1 MSLITAHKIL
11 DYLDSSII
19 CMNSDLQIKQLNATA
34 EVFFDNSESALL
46 DKNFL
51 DLLSKKEE
59 NSIQSSLEFAVANNH
74 QVTEHEAVLT
84 LNNGKLVSCDYSI
97 HPIIEFNVMNL
108 LLEIRPLDRHIEIAQ
123 EGQRIAQQLASQ
135 QLARGMAHEIKNPLG
150 GIRGA
155 AQLLEREIGNPGLKE
170 YTDVIIHEVD
180 RLQALLN
187 SMLGPNRKIDKT
199 PINILEVLEH
209 VSSVVLAEFTQN
221 LEIIRDYDPSIP
233 NICAD
238 KNQLIQAFLNIV
250 RNAAQSVANEE
261 RGMITLRTRISR
273 QHTILNKRHKL
284 VMQIDVIDNGPGIS
298 PKLIENI
305 FLPMVTDKADGSGLG
320 LPIAQQIITGHEGII
335 QCHSAGGF
343 TEFNTLLPL
352 EAEDE

>member
-1 MSLITAHKIL
+1 MPLITANKIL
-11 DYLDSSII
+11 DYLDCSII
-19 CMNSDLQIKQLNATA
+19 CMTADLRIKQVNATA
-34 EVFFDNSESALL
+34 EVFFDTSESALL
-46 DKNFL
+46 DKKFS
-51 DLLSKKEE
+51 DLLSKKEN
-59 NSIQSSLEFAVANNH
+59 NSILSSLKFSVANNH
-74 QVTEHEAVLT
+74 QVTEHEAILT
-84 LNNGKLVSCDYSI
+84 LGNGKQISCDYSV
-97 HPIIEFNVMNL
+97 HPIIELNGLNL
-108 LLEIRPLDRHIEIAQ
+108 LLEIRPLDRHLEIAQ

-155 AQLLEREIGNPGLKE
+155 AQLLEREINNPGLKE

-180 RLQALLN
+180 RLQVLLN
-187 SMLGPNRKIDKT
+187 SMLGPNRKITKN

-209 VSSVVLAEFTQN
+209 VSSVVLAEFTRN
-221 LEIIRDYDPSIP
+221 LKIIRDYDPSIP
-233 NICAD
+233 DINAD

-250 RNAAQSVANEE
+250 RNAAQSVAAQQE
-261 RGMITLRTRISR
+261 GIIILRTRISR

-298 PKLIENI
+298 PDLIENI

-335 QCHSAGGF
+335 QCNCSGGY

-352 EAEDE
+352 EDDHE

>member
-1 MSLITAHKIL
+1 MTLITAHKIL
-11 DYLDSSII
+11 DYLDSSIL
-19 CMNSDLQIKQLNATA
+19 CMDSNLRIKQVNATA
-34 EVFFDNSESALL
+34 EVFFDTSASTLI
-46 DKNFL
+46 DKNL
-51 DLLSKKEE
+51 SDLLSKKEE
-59 NSIQSSLEFAVANNH
+59 NSILSSLDFSLANNH
-74 QVTEHEAVLT
+74 QVTEHEAELT
-84 LNNGKLVSCDYSI
+84 LSNGKLISCDYTI
-97 HPIIEFNVMNL
+97 HPIIELNKMTL
-108 LLEIRPLDRHIEIAQ
+108 LLEIRPLDRHKEIAQ

-155 AQLLEREIGNPGLKE
+155 AQLLEREITSPSLRE
-170 YTDVIIHEVD
+170 YTDVIIREVD

-187 SMLGPNRKIDKT
+187 SMLGPNKKISKL

-209 VSSVVLAEFTQN
+209 VSSVVLAEFTSN

-233 NICAD
+233 DICAD

-250 RNAAQSVANEE
+250 RNAAQSVANQ
-261 RGMITLRTRISR
+261 GHGTICLRTRISR

-284 VMQIDVIDNGPGIS
+284 VAQIDVIDNGPGIS
-298 PKLIENI
+298 QELIENI

-335 QCHSAGGF
+335 QCHSSDGT
-343 TEFNTLLPL
+343 TEFNILLPL
-352 EAEDE
+352 EAEHE